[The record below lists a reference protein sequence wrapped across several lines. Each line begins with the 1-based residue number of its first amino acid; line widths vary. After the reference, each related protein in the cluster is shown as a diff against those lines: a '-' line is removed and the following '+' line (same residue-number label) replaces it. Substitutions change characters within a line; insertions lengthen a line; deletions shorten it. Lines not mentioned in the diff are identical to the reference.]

1 MEAARVPTLAP
12 AMERE
17 IERAWASLLGH
28 ADAIADDIT
37 LTLLARDSYWSEQ
50 RPDRQ
55 ADLRAST
62 REHIRRGIEKMAGLP
77 DPEQRAIDV
86 WRETGRL
93 RARQGVP
100 MDRVLSA
107 YTLGTR
113 TLWEALLRQ
122 GWDHEVEIGEHLLVY
137 AGQKLWAAL
146 DVQNAILVESYRRES
161 TRLQRRDLQRQQSF
175 LDGLVEGR
183 GADPEFAREAREEL
197 GIGTDETVVC
207 VVAPFSDP
215 LDEPLRAPEDRLE
228 RVGIVSHWHVRG
240 GNYFGLVSRGGLTVR
255 DVVDQLTPCVA
266 GRVGLASCTE
276 GLAGFATAYQ
286 LAGRAAESLPRGAH
300 RLVALADRLPEVLLA
315 GSPEVLPVLV
325 AETVGPILNQQP
337 QLAETL
343 LETLAALLAH
353 DGSPTHAAQ
362 ALYCH
367 RNTVIYRMKQIETF
381 TGRSLASAHD
391 KFELALG
398 LLATGRGYD
407 GRGDG
412 VRPGRGNS

>member
-1 MEAARVPTLAP
+1 MDAARVPTLEP

-17 IERAWASLLGH
+17 IERAWASLLGQ

-37 LTLLARDSYWSEQ
+37 LTLLARDPYWSEQ

-62 REHIRRGIEKMAGLP
+62 REHIRRGIQTMAGIP
-77 DPEQRAIDV
+77 DPDQRAIDV
-86 WRETGRL
+86 WRDTGRL

-122 GWDHEVEIGEHLLVY
+122 GWEDIGEHLLVF

-146 DVQNAILVESYRRES
+146 DVQNAILVESYRRET
-161 TRLQRRDLQRQQSF
+161 TRMQRRDLQRQQTF

-183 GADPEFAREAREEL
+183 GADPDFAREAREEL
-197 GIGTDETVVC
+197 GIGGDESILC
-207 VVAPFSDP
+207 VVAPFADP
-215 LDEPLRAPEDRLE
+215 LDEPLRAPDDRLE
-228 RVGIVSHWHVRG
+228 RAGIVSHWHVRG

-255 DVVDQLTPCVA
+255 HVAEQLSPCVA
-266 GRVGLASCTE
+266 GRVGVAACAD

-286 LAGRAAESLPRGAH
+286 LASRAAESLPRGVH

-315 GSPEVLPVLV
+315 GSPEVVPVLV
-325 AETVGPILNQQP
+325 AETVGPILSQPP
-337 QLAETL
+337 QLADTL

-353 DGSPTHAAQ
+353 DGSPTHAAS

-367 RNTVIYRMKQIETF
+367 RNTVIYRMKQIESV
-381 TGRSLASAHD
+381 TGRSLADAHD
-391 KFELALG
+391 KFELMLG
-398 LLATGRGYD
+398 LLAAGRGYD
-407 GRGDG
+407 GRNG
-412 VRPGRGNS
+412 VGRRSS

>member
-1 MEAARVPTLAP
+1 MEAARVPTLEP
-12 AMERE
+12 AMEQE
-17 IERAWASLLGH
+17 IERAWASLLGQ

-37 LTLLARDSYWSEQ
+37 LTLIERDPYWSEQ

-62 REHIRRGIEKMAGLP
+62 REHIRRGIQTMAGIP
-77 DPEQRAIDV
+77 DPDQRAIDV

-122 GWDHEVEIGEHLLVY
+122 GWDHQVEIGEHLLLF

-161 TRLQRRDLQRQQSF
+161 TRMQRRDLQRQQSF

-197 GIGTDETVVC
+197 GLGADDSVMC

-228 RVGIVSHWHVRG
+228 RAGVVSHWHVRG
-240 GNYFGLVSRGGLTVR
+240 GYYFGLVSRGGLTVR
-255 DVVDQLTPCVA
+255 DVCEQLAPCVA
-266 GRVGLASCTE
+266 GRVGVAVCAD
-276 GLAGFATAYQ
+276 GLAGFATGYQ
-286 LAGRAAESLPRGAH
+286 LAGRAAESLPRGSH
-300 RLVALADRLPEVLLA
+300 RLVTLSDRLPEVLLA
-315 GSPEVLPVLV
+315 GSPEVVPVLV
-325 AETVGPILNQQP
+325 AETVGPILGQPP
-337 QLAETL
+337 QLADTL

-367 RNTVIYRMKQIETF
+367 RNTVIYRMKQIEAI
-381 TGRSLASAHD
+381 TGRCLADAHD
-391 KFELALG
+391 KFELTLG
-398 LLATGRGYD
+398 LLATGRG
-407 GRGDG
+407 R
-412 VRPGRGNS
+412 R

>member
-1 MEAARVPTLAP
+1 MDVARVPTLEP
-12 AMERE
+12 SLERE
-17 IERAWASLLGH
+17 IERAWASLLGR

-37 LTLLARDSYWSEQ
+37 LTLIERDPYWSQ
-50 RPDRQ
+50 QPPDQQ
-55 ADLRAST
+55 AHLRAST
-62 REHIRRGIEKMAGLP
+62 REHIRRGIQAMAGRP
-77 DPEQRAIDV
+77 DPDLRAIDV
-86 WRETGRL
+86 WRENGRL

-122 GWDHEVEIGEHLLVY
+122 GWDHEVEIAEHLMLY

-146 DVQNAILVESYRRES
+146 DVQNAVFVESYRRES

-197 GIGTDETVVC
+197 GLGSDESILC
-207 VVAPFSDP
+207 VTAPFSDP

-228 RVGIVSHWHVRG
+228 RAGIVSHWHVRG
-240 GNYFGLVSRGGLTVR
+240 GNYFGLVSRGGLSVR
-255 DVVDQLTPCVA
+255 DVCDQLRPCVA
-266 GRVGLASCTE
+266 GRVGVAACAD

-286 LAGRAAESLPRGAH
+286 LASRAAESLPRGAH

-315 GSPEVLPVLV
+315 GSPEVVPVLV
-325 AETVGPILNQQP
+325 AETVGPILAQPP
-337 QLAETL
+337 QLADTL
-343 LETLAALLAH
+343 LETLAALLGH

-367 RNTVIYRMKQIETF
+367 RNTVIYRMKQIESI
-381 TGRSLASAHD
+381 TGRSLADAHD
-391 KFELALG
+391 KFELMLG
-398 LLATGRGYD
+398 LLAAGRGYD
-407 GRGDG
+407 GR
-412 VRPGRGNS
+412 R

>member
-1 MEAARVPTLAP
+1 MDALRVPTLEP

-17 IERAWASLLGH
+17 IERAWASLLGQ

-37 LTLLARDSYWSEQ
+37 LTLLARDPYWSEQ

-55 ADLRAST
+55 ADLRSST
-62 REHIRRGIEKMAGLP
+62 REHIRRGIQTMAGIP
-77 DPEQRAIDV
+77 DPDQRAIDV

-122 GWDHEVEIGEHLLVY
+122 GWDHEVEIGEHLLLF

-197 GIGTDETVVC
+197 GLGADEGILC

-228 RVGIVSHWHVRG
+228 RAGVVSHWHVRG
-240 GNYFGLVSRGGLTVR
+240 GNYFGLVSRLTVR
-255 DVVDQLTPCVA
+255 DLCDQLGPCVA
-266 GRVGLASCTE
+266 GRVGVAACAD

-286 LAGRAAESLPRGAH
+286 LASRAAESLPRGAH

-315 GSPEVLPVLV
+315 GSPEVVPVLV
-325 AETVGPILNQQP
+325 ASTVGPLLAQP
-337 QLAETL
+337 PSLADTL
-343 LETLAALLAH
+343 LETLSALLAH

-367 RNTVIYRMKQIETF
+367 RNTVIYRMKQIESI
-381 TGRSLASAHD
+381 TGRSLADAHD
-391 KFELALG
+391 KFELMLG
-398 LLATGRGYD
+398 LLAAGRGYD
-407 GRGDG
+407 GR
-412 VRPGRGNS
+412 R

>member
-1 MEAARVPTLAP
+1 MEATGVPTLAP

-17 IERAWASLLGH
+17 IERAWASLLRH

-37 LTLLARDSYWSEQ
+37 LTLLASDPYWSVQ
-50 RPDRQ
+50 RADQQ
-55 ADLRAST
+55 ADLRTST
-62 REHIRRGIEKMAGLP
+62 REHIRRGIKAMAGRSDP
-77 DPEQRAIDV
+77 DQRAIDV
-86 WRETGRL
+86 WRDNGRL

-100 MDRVLSA
+100 IDRVLSA

-122 GWDHEVEIGEHLLVY
+122 GWDHEVDIAEHLLLY

-146 DVQNAILVESYRRES
+146 DIQNAIFVEAYRRES
-161 TRLQRRDLQRQQSF
+161 TRLERRDLQRQQRF

-197 GIGTDETVVC
+197 GLGTDETMVC

-228 RVGIVSHWHVRG
+228 RAGIVSRWHVRG
-240 GNYFGLVSRGGLTVR
+240 GNYFGLASRGGLTVEE
-255 DVVDQLTPCVA
+255 VIEQLGPCVA
-266 GRVGLASCTE
+266 GRVGLAPCTE

-286 LAGRAAESLPRGAH
+286 LASRAAESLPRGAH

-315 GSPEVLPVLV
+315 GSPEVVPALV
-325 AETVGPILNQQP
+325 AETVGPILNQPQ

-343 LETLAALLAH
+343 LETLAALLAS
-353 DGSPTHAAQ
+353 DGSPTHAAA

-367 RNTVIYRMKQIETF
+367 RNTVIYRMKQIESL
-381 TGRSLASAHD
+381 TGRSLARAHD

-407 GRGDG
+407 GRGDNP
-412 VRPGRGNS
+412 RPGRRP

>member
-1 MEAARVPTLAP
+1 MPTLEP
-12 AMERE
+12 AMARA
-17 IERAWASLLGH
+17 IQRAWASMLGQ

-37 LTLLARDSYWSEQ
+37 LTLLARDPYWSEQ

-62 REHIRRGIEKMAGLP
+62 REHIRRGIEAMAGMA

-122 GWDHEVEIGEHLLVY
+122 GWDHEVEITEHLLLF
-137 AGQKLWAAL
+137 AGQQLWAAL
-146 DVQNAILVESYRRES
+146 DVQNAILVESYRREAM
-161 TRLQRRDLQRQQSF
+161 RLQRRNLQRQQSF

-197 GIGTDETVVC
+197 GVGPDEAVVC

-228 RVGIVSHWHVRG
+228 RAGFVSHWHVRG
-240 GNYFGLVSRGGLTVR
+240 GNYFGLVSRRGLVVD
-255 DVVDQLTPCVA
+255 DVVAQLTPCVA
-266 GRVGLASCTE
+266 GRVGLAPCAD

-286 LAGRAAESLPRGAH
+286 LASRAAESLPSGAH
-300 RLVALADRLPEVLLA
+300 RLVSLADRLPEVLLA
-315 GSPEVLPVLV
+315 GSPEVLPALV
-325 AETVGPILNQQP
+325 GQTVGPLLAQPP
-337 QLAETL
+337 QLADTL

-367 RNTVIYRMKQIETF
+367 RNTVIYRMKQIESI
-381 TGRSLASAHD
+381 TGRNLASAHD
-391 KFELALG
+391 KFELTLG

-407 GRGDG
+407 GRGE
-412 VRPGRGNS
+412 PGRRG

>member
-1 MEAARVPTLAP
+1 MEAARVPTLEP
-12 AMERE
+12 AMQRE
-17 IERAWASLLGH
+17 IERAWASLLGQ

-37 LTLLARDSYWSEQ
+37 LTLIERDPYWSEQ

-62 REHIRRGIEKMAGLP
+62 REHIRRGIQTMAGIP
-77 DPEQRAIDV
+77 DPDQRTIDV

-122 GWDHEVEIGEHLLVY
+122 GWDHQVEIGEHLLLF

-146 DVQNAILVESYRRES
+146 DVQNAILVESYRRET

-197 GIGTDETVVC
+197 GLGSDDAIMC

-228 RVGIVSHWHVRG
+228 RAGIVSHWHVRG

-255 DVVDQLTPCVA
+255 DVCDQLSPCVA
-266 GRVGLASCTE
+266 GRVGVAPCAD
-276 GLAGFATAYQ
+276 GLAGFATSYQ
-286 LAGRAAESLPRGAH
+286 LASRAAESLARGEH
-300 RLVALADRLPEVLLA
+300 RLVTLADRLPEVLLA
-315 GSPEVLPVLV
+315 GSPEVVPVLV
-325 AETVGPILNQQP
+325 AETVGPILAQP
-337 QLAETL
+337 SQLADTL

-367 RNTVIYRMKQIETF
+367 RNTVIYRIKQIESI
-381 TGRSLASAHD
+381 TGRDLADAHD
-391 KFELALG
+391 KFELSLG
-398 LLATGRGYD
+398 LLATGRRYV
-407 GRGDG
+407 GR
-412 VRPGRGNS
+412 R

>member
-1 MEAARVPTLAP
+1 MDVAHGGSAVPTPAP
-12 AMERE
+12 ELDRE
-17 IERAWASLLGH
+17 IRRAWASLLGQ

-37 LTLLARDSYWSEQ
+37 LTLLERDPYWSEQ
-50 RPDRQ
+50 RPARQ

-62 REHIRRGIEKMAGLP
+62 REHIRSGIRAMADRS
-77 DPEQRAIDV
+77 DPEQRATDV

-100 MDRVLSA
+100 MDRVLNA

-122 GWDHEVEIGEHLLVY
+122 GWGDKLHINEHLLVL
-137 AGQKLWAAL
+137 AGQQLWAAL
-146 DVQNAILVESYRRES
+146 DVQNAILVDSYRRES
-161 TRLQRRDLQRQQSF
+161 NRLQRQNLQRQQSF

-197 GIGTDETVVC
+197 GIGPDEAVVC
-207 VVAPFSDP
+207 VVAPFNDP

-228 RVGIVSHWHVRG
+228 RAGLSSHWHVRG
-240 GNYFGLVSRGGLTVR
+240 GNFFGLIPRGSLTVR
-255 DVVDQLTPCVA
+255 QLVEVLEPCVA
-266 GRVGLASCTE
+266 GRVGLAPCTD

-286 LAGRAAESLPRGAH
+286 LASRTAESLPRGTH
-300 RLVALADRLPEVLLA
+300 RMVPLTDRLPEVLLA

-325 AETVGPILNQQP
+325 AETVGPLLHQP
-337 QLAETL
+337 SQLSETL
-343 LETLAALLAH
+343 LDTLAAVLMK
-353 DGSPTHAAQ
+353 DGSPTHAAE

-367 RNTVIYRMKQIETF
+367 RNTVIYRMKQIESL
-381 TGRSLASAHD
+381 TGRSLQRPQD

-398 LLATGRGYD
+398 LLAAGRGFD
-407 GRGDG
+407 GR
-412 VRPGRGNS
+412 

>member
-1 MEAARVPTLAP
+1 MDAARVPTLDP
-12 AMERE
+12 AMEHE
-17 IERAWASLLGH
+17 IEQAWASLLGQS
-28 ADAIADDIT
+28 DAIADDIT
-37 LTLLARDSYWSEQ
+37 LTLIARDPYWSEQ

-62 REHIRRGIEKMAGLP
+62 REHIRRGIEAMAGIADP
-77 DPEQRAIDV
+77 DQRAIDV

-122 GWDHEVEIGEHLLVY
+122 GWDHAVEIGEHLLLY

-146 DVQNAILVESYRRES
+146 DVQNAILVESYRRET

-197 GIGTDETVVC
+197 GIGGDEAVLC

-215 LDEPLRAPEDRLE
+215 LDEPLRGPEDRLE
-228 RVGIVSHWHVRG
+228 RAGIVSHWHVRG
-240 GNYFGLVSRGGLTVR
+240 GNYFGLVSRGGLTVA
-255 DVVDQLTPCVA
+255 DVVEQLNPCVA
-266 GRVGLASCTE
+266 GRVGLAPCAD

-286 LAGRAAESLPRGAH
+286 LASRVAESLPRGAH
-300 RLVALADRLPEVLLA
+300 RLAALADRLPEVLLA
-315 GSPEVLPVLV
+315 GSPEVVPVLV
-325 AETVGPILNQQP
+325 AETVGPILNQPQ
-337 QLAETL
+337 QLADTL
-343 LETLAALLAH
+343 LETLGALLAH

-362 ALYCH
+362 TLYCH
-367 RNTVIYRMKQIETF
+367 RNTVIYRMKQIETI

-391 KFELALG
+391 KFELTLG
-398 LLATGRGYD
+398 LLAAGRGYD
-407 GRGDG
+407 GRGHEG
-412 VRPGRGNS
+412 PGRRSS

>member
-1 MEAARVPTLAP
+1 MEAARVPTLEP

-17 IERAWASLLGH
+17 IERAWASLLGQ

-37 LTLLARDSYWSEQ
+37 LTLIERDPYWSEQ

-62 REHIRRGIEKMAGLP
+62 REHIRRGIQTMAGVP
-77 DPEQRAIDV
+77 DPDQRAIDV

-122 GWDHEVEIGEHLLVY
+122 GWDREVEIGEHLLLY

-146 DVQNAILVESYRRES
+146 DVQNAILVESYRRET

-197 GIGTDETVVC
+197 SLGADDSIMC

-228 RVGIVSHWHVRG
+228 RAGIVSHWHVRG

-255 DVVDQLTPCVA
+255 DVCDQLSPCVA
-266 GRVGLASCTE
+266 GRVGVASCAD

-286 LAGRAAESLPRGAH
+286 LASRAAESLPRGEH
-300 RLVALADRLPEVLLA
+300 RLVTLADRLPEVLLA
-315 GSPEVLPVLV
+315 GSPEVVPVLV
-325 AETVGPILNQQP
+325 ASTVGPILGQPP
-337 QLAETL
+337 QLADTL

-367 RNTVIYRMKQIETF
+367 RNTVIYRMKQIESI
-381 TGRSLASAHD
+381 TGRDLADAHD
-391 KFELALG
+391 KFELTLG
-398 LLATGRGYD
+398 LLATGRRYA
-407 GRGDG
+407 GR
-412 VRPGRGNS
+412 R

>member
-1 MEAARVPTLAP
+1 MEAARVPTLEP
-12 AMERE
+12 AMQRE
-17 IERAWASLLGH
+17 IERAWASLLGQ

-37 LTLLARDSYWSEQ
+37 LTLIERDPYWSEQ

-62 REHIRRGIEKMAGLP
+62 REHIRRGIQTMAGIP
-77 DPEQRAIDV
+77 DPDQRAIDV

-122 GWDHEVEIGEHLLVY
+122 GWDHQVEIGEHLLLF

-146 DVQNAILVESYRRES
+146 DVQNAILVESYRRET

-197 GIGTDETVVC
+197 GLGSDDAIMC

-228 RVGIVSHWHVRG
+228 RAGIVSHWHVRG

-255 DVVDQLTPCVA
+255 DVCDQLSPCVA
-266 GRVGLASCTE
+266 GRVGVAPCAD
-276 GLAGFATAYQ
+276 GLAGFATSYQ
-286 LAGRAAESLPRGAH
+286 LASRAAESLARGEH
-300 RLVALADRLPEVLLA
+300 RLVTLADRLPEVLLA
-315 GSPEVLPVLV
+315 GSPEVVPVLV
-325 AETVGPILNQQP
+325 AETVGPILAQP
-337 QLAETL
+337 SQLADTL

-367 RNTVIYRMKQIETF
+367 RNTVIYRMKQIESI
-381 TGRSLASAHD
+381 TGRDLADAHD
-391 KFELALG
+391 KFELTLG
-398 LLATGRGYD
+398 LLATGRRYV
-407 GRGDG
+407 GR
-412 VRPGRGNS
+412 R

>member
-1 MEAARVPTLAP
+1 MDVAHQIARVPRLAP
-12 AMERE
+12 ALERE

-37 LTLLARDSYWSEQ
+37 LTLLARDPYWSEQ
-50 RPDRQ
+50 QVEQQ
-55 ADLRAST
+55 AHLRTST
-62 REHIRRGIEKMAGLP
+62 REHIRRGIKAMAGLS

-86 WRETGRL
+86 WRENGRL

-122 GWDHEVEIGEHLLVY
+122 GWDHEVEIAEHLMLV

-146 DVQNAILVESYRRES
+146 DVQNAVFVESYRRES
-161 TRLQRRDLQRQQSF
+161 TRLQRRNLQRQQSF

-197 GIGTDETVVC
+197 GLGADDATVC

-228 RVGIVSHWHVRG
+228 RAGIGSHWHVRG
-240 GNYFGLVSRGGLTVR
+240 GNYFGLVSRGGLTVAE
-255 DVVDQLTPCVA
+255 VVEQLAPCVA
-266 GRVGLASCTE
+266 GRVGLAPCAE

-286 LAGRAAESLPRGAH
+286 LASRTAESLPRGAP
-300 RLVALADRLPEVLLA
+300 RLAALSDRLPEVLLA
-315 GSPEVLPVLV
+315 GSPEVVSVLV
-325 AETVGPILNQQP
+325 AQTVGPLLAQQA

-343 LETLAALLAH
+343 LDTLAALLAH

-367 RNTVIYRMKQIETF
+367 RNTVIYRMKQIESI
-381 TGRSLASAHD
+381 TGRSLTRAQD
-391 KFELALG
+391 KFELTLG
-398 LLATGRGYD
+398 LLATGRGFD
-407 GRGDG
+407 GQVNR
-412 VRPGRGNS
+412 

>member
-1 MEAARVPTLAP
+1 MELARVPALAP
-12 AMERE
+12 ALERE
-17 IERAWASLLGH
+17 IERAWASLLDQ

-37 LTLLARDSYWSEQ
+37 LTLIARDQFWSEQ

-62 REHIRRGIEKMAGLP
+62 REHIRRGIQALAGLS

-100 MDRVLSA
+100 MDRILSA

-122 GWDHEVEIGEHLLVY
+122 GWEHHVEIGEHLLLF

-183 GADPEFAREAREEL
+183 GADPEFAREAREAL
-197 GIGTDETVVC
+197 GLGPDETLVC

-215 LDEPLRAPEDRLE
+215 LDEPLRAPDDRLE
-228 RVGIVSHWHVRG
+228 RAGISSHWHVRG
-240 GNYFGLVSRGGLTVR
+240 GNYFGLVSRGGLTVAE
-255 DVVDQLTPCVA
+255 VVEQLQPCVA
-266 GRVGLASCTE
+266 GRVGLAPCTD
-276 GLAGFATAYQ
+276 GIAGFATAYQ
-286 LAGRAAESLPRGAH
+286 LASRTAESLPRGAH
-300 RLVALADRLPEVLLA
+300 RLVALTDRLPEVLLA
-315 GSPEVLPVLV
+315 GSPEVVPVLV
-325 AETVGPILNQQP
+325 AQTVGPLLNQP
-337 QLAETL
+337 HQLAETL
-343 LETLAALLAH
+343 LDTLAALLAN
-353 DGSPTHAAQ
+353 DGSPTHAAH

-367 RNTVIYRMKQIETF
+367 RNTVIYRMKQIESI
-381 TGRSLASAHD
+381 TGRSLQRAQD
-391 KFELALG
+391 KFELTLG
-398 LLATGRGYD
+398 LLAAGRGF
-407 GRGDG
+407 GDA
-412 VRPGRGNS
+412 VE

>member
-1 MEAARVPTLAP
+1 MEAARVPTLEP

-17 IERAWASLLGH
+17 IERAWASLLGQ

-37 LTLLARDSYWSEQ
+37 LTLIERDPYWSEQ

-62 REHIRRGIEKMAGLP
+62 REHIRRGIQTMAGIP
-77 DPEQRAIDV
+77 DPEQRTIDV

-122 GWDHEVEIGEHLLVY
+122 GWDHHVEIGEHLLLF

-146 DVQNAILVESYRRES
+146 DVQNAILVESYRRET

-183 GADPEFAREAREEL
+183 GADPEFAREAREALSL
-197 GIGTDETVVC
+197 GSDDSVMC

-215 LDEPLRAPEDRLE
+215 LDEPLRTPEDRLE
-228 RVGIVSHWHVRG
+228 RAGIVSHWHVRG
-240 GNYFGLVSRGGLTVR
+240 GNYFGLVSRGGLTAR
-255 DVVDQLTPCVA
+255 DVCDQLSPCVA
-266 GRVGLASCTE
+266 GRVGVAPCAD

-286 LAGRAAESLPRGAH
+286 LASRAAESLPRGEH
-300 RLVALADRLPEVLLA
+300 RLVTLADRLPEVLLA
-315 GSPEVLPVLV
+315 GSPEVVPVLV
-325 AETVGPILNQQP
+325 AGTVGPILAQPP
-337 QLAETL
+337 QLADTL

-367 RNTVIYRMKQIETF
+367 RNTVIYRMKQIESI
-381 TGRSLASAHD
+381 TGRDLADAHD
-391 KFELALG
+391 KFELTLG
-398 LLATGRGYD
+398 LLATGRHSA
-407 GRGDG
+407 GR
-412 VRPGRGNS
+412 R

>member
-1 MEAARVPTLAP
+1 MEAARVPTLEP

-17 IERAWASLLGH
+17 IERAWASLLGQ

-37 LTLLARDSYWSEQ
+37 LTLIERDPYWSEQ

-62 REHIRRGIEKMAGLP
+62 REHIRRGIQTMAGIP
-77 DPEQRAIDV
+77 DPDQRAIDV

-122 GWDHEVEIGEHLLVY
+122 GWDHQVEIGEHLLLF

-146 DVQNAILVESYRRES
+146 DVQNAILVESYRRET

-197 GIGTDETVVC
+197 SLGSDDSIMC

-228 RVGIVSHWHVRG
+228 RAGIVSHWHVRG

-255 DVVDQLTPCVA
+255 DVCDQLSPCVA
-266 GRVGLASCTE
+266 GRVGVAPCAD

-286 LAGRAAESLPRGAH
+286 LASRAAESLPRGEH
-300 RLVALADRLPEVLLA
+300 RLVTLADRLPEVLLA
-315 GSPEVLPVLV
+315 GSPEVVPVLV
-325 AETVGPILNQQP
+325 AETVGPILAQP
-337 QLAETL
+337 SQLAETL

-367 RNTVIYRMKQIETF
+367 RNTVIYRMKQIESI
-381 TGRSLASAHD
+381 TGRDLADAHD
-391 KFELALG
+391 KFELTLG
-398 LLATGRGYD
+398 LLATGRRYV
-407 GRGDG
+407 GR
-412 VRPGRGNS
+412 R